1 MNKTRKRS
9 KSLPIVL
16 VPDQEQ
22 EPVALQMYGG
32 ESATSRPLLLRRS
45 PRFFSTP
52 TPIPIPQE
60 CSRRKSPR
68 LTNAE
73 PLFTGLTCEKKKT
86 TRTKNNEENS
96 DGSKTVV
103 DRRVLRRSPRF
114 SGNSKVQEMALVK
127 VRVRYPFKHLLFPFF
142 FFGSLI
148 FTQLW

>member
-1 MNKTRKRS
+1 MDKTRKIS

-16 VPDQEQ
+16 VPYQEQ

-32 ESATSRPLLLRRS
+32 ESATSRPLPLRRS

-73 PLFTGLTCEKKKT
+73 PLFTGLTCEKKKKT

-103 DRRVLRRSPRF
+103 DGRVLRRSPRF
-114 SGNSKVQEMALVK
+114 SGNAKVQEMALVK
-127 VRVRYPFKHLLFPFF
+127 VRVRYPFKHYYFLFF
-142 FFGSLI
+142 FLGC
-148 FTQLW
+148 